1 MLEDVSPIKAVS
13 WIKGNVTTGAC
24 NVCFITDILLLTHH
38 VVLLKLTVFTV
49 GGILQK
55 LQFI

>member
-1 MLEDVSPIKAVS
+1 MHI
-13 WIKGNVTTGAC
+13 
-24 NVCFITDILLLTHH
+24 CFITDILLLLTHYA
-38 VVLLKLTVFTV
+38 VLLKLTVFTV